1 MNPAS
6 GRQKLPAG
14 NNGGAVV
21 QAEGTI
27 RLPYGAGRGESRLA
41 RALRRWAIMIAVY
54 ALLGLCILYP
64 LAMIFSAAFAEE
76 GLWATIEEIFSS
88 DIVVVAFW
96 NTVLSSLIGV
106 VIAGLFGVMLAWL
119 VGRTNM
125 PGKGVLDPLN
135 LIPFYLSS
143 IVGALCWQILCSP
156 RSGLLNVW
164 LEPLL
169 GRGFFNIY
177 SVGGI
182 GFVLGLYYSPYVY
195 LFTLGSLQSMDA
207 SLEEASRVSGAS
219 TMQTALNVTL
229 PLSAPAI
236 LSAWLLV
243 FVHCMGIFGVPV
255 VLGVPGRVNTL
266 STLMYSYINDYPAN
280 FSVTAVIGIF
290 LFVTTL
296 ALTAL
301 QMHLLARRRFTT
313 ITGKGYKPRIVDL
326 GRWRYAALGVNCFY
340 LLLVVGPLIALL
352 LVSLQDVWTGAFE
365 WNRLTLRHYTRV
377 LFQDATAK
385 RGVANSMT
393 IAFLGATI
401 AVGVCL
407 VLSLIIQR
415 TRLPLRQGIYSFS
428 MIPAAIPGVVLGV
441 GYLIAVVGTP
451 LYGTLWVIM
460 IAYIINYLPTGL
472 RNVDSLV
479 QSISPE
485 LDESARTSGASWWKA
500 MWGIILPICIPG
512 LASAWILMF
521 VTFIREVSAS
531 MMLFTFGTE
540 TMSIALIR
548 ITETQPWGVASAF
561 GVLQTLLLLG
571 CVIVLRAVPVGPK
584 RQPVQQSV

>member
-1 MNPAS
+1 VSQAQSTMELPFAKRRN
-6 GRQKLPAG
+6 GRLSRAMRG
-14 NNGGAVV
+14 W
-21 QAEGTI
+21 TI
-27 RLPYGAGRGESRLA
+27 MG
-41 RALRRWAIMIAVY
+41 AVY
-54 ALLGLCILYP
+54 ALLSISILYP
-64 LAMIFSAAFAEE
+64 LGMIFAAAFAEE
-76 GLWATIEEIFSS
+76 GLLATIAEIFSS
-88 DIVVVAFW
+88 DVVIVAFW
-96 NTVLSSLIGV
+96 NTLVTSVIGV
-106 VIAGLFGVMLAWL
+106 TIAGAFGVTLAWL

-125 PGKGVLDPLN
+125 PFKRVLDPLN

-143 IVGALCWQILCSP
+143 IVGALCWQILASP
-156 RSGLLNVW
+156 RSGLLNGW
-164 LEPLL
+164 LEPLFGPGL
-169 GRGFFNIY
+169 FNIY
-177 SVGGI
+177 SVPGI

-207 SLEEASRVSGAS
+207 SLEEASRASGAS
-219 TMQTALNVTL
+219 TLQTARHVTL

-243 FVHCMGIFGVPV
+243 FVSCMGIFGVPV

-296 ALTAL
+296 ALTLL
-301 QMHLLARRRFTT
+301 QMHLLSKRRFTT
-313 ITGKGYKPRIVDL
+313 ITGKGYKPRTVDL
-326 GRWRYAALGVNCFY
+326 GMWRFAALGVNCLY
-340 LLLVVGPLIALL
+340 LLLVIGPLLALL
-352 LVSLQDVWTGAFE
+352 AVSLQDIWTGAFE
-365 WNRLTLRHYTRV
+365 LSRLTLKNYTRV
-377 LFQDATAK
+377 LFEDATAK
-385 RGVANSMT
+385 RGLVNSMT
-393 IAFLGATI
+393 IAFIGSTL
-401 AVGVCL
+401 AVIVCL
-407 VLSLIIQR
+407 ILSLIIQR
-415 TRLPLRQGIYSFS
+415 TRLPLRNGIYPFS

-460 IAYIINYLPTGL
+460 IAYIINYLPTGV

-479 QSISPE
+479 QSISHE
-485 LDESARTSGASWWKA
+485 LDESARTSGASWRKA
-500 MWGIILPICIPG
+500 MFSIILPICIPG

-531 MMLFTFGTE
+531 MMLFTYGTE

-561 GVLQTLLLLG
+561 GVLQTILLLG
-571 CVIVLRAVPVGPK
+571 CVVVLRSIPLGS
-584 RQPVQQSV
+584 RR

>member
-1 MNPAS
+1 VSEA
-6 GRQKLPAG
+6 Q
-14 NNGGAVV
+14 
-21 QAEGTI
+21 GTI
-27 RLPYGAGRGESRLA
+27 RLPYSAARGELRSA
-41 RALRRWAIMIAVY
+41 RAFRGWTIMGAVY
-54 ALLGLCILYP
+54 ALLALCILYP
-64 LAMIFSAAFAEE
+64 LGMIFAAAFAEE
-76 GLWATIEEIFSS
+76 GLGATVEEIFSS
-88 DIVVVAFW
+88 DVIFVAFR
-96 NTVLSSLIGV
+96 NTVLTSLIGV
-106 VIAGLFGVMLAWL
+106 GIAGFFGVMLAWL

-125 PGKGVLDPLN
+125 PFKRVLDPLN
-135 LIPFYLSS
+135 LVPFYLSS
-143 IVGALCWQILCSP
+143 IVGALCWQVLCSP

-177 SVGGI
+177 SIGGI
-182 GFVLGLYYSPYVY
+182 GFVLGLYFSPYVY

-219 TMQTALNVTL
+219 TLQTALKVTL

-243 FVHCMGIFGVPV
+243 FVHCMGIFGVPI
-255 VLGVPGRVNTL
+255 VLGTPGRVNTL

-296 ALTAL
+296 ALTLL
-301 QMHLLARRRFTT
+301 QMQLLAKRRFTT
-313 ITGKGYKPRIVDL
+313 ITGKGYKPRIVEL
-326 GRWRYAALGVNCFY
+326 GRWRYAALGVNCLY
-340 LLLVVGPLIALL
+340 LLLVIGPLIALL

-365 WNRLTLRHYTRV
+365 MSRVTLRNYVRV
-377 LFQDATAK
+377 LFEDATAK
-385 RGVANSMT
+385 RGLVNSMV

-401 AVGVCL
+401 AVLVCL

-460 IAYIINYLPTGL
+460 IAYIINYLPTGV
-472 RNVDSLV
+472 RNIDSLV
-479 QSISPE
+479 QSISHE

-500 MWGIILPICIPG
+500 MSGIILPICIPG

-531 MMLFTFGTE
+531 MMLFTYGTE

-571 CVIVLRAVPVGPK
+571 CVIILRAIPVGPSK
-584 RQPVQQSV
+584 QSTEQAA